1 MVGEDERR
9 WARAREPSE
18 ATRNASSSRSCSRRA
33 TFPQGGPGGGADAH
47 GAAAAAVSGM
57 RLGRVPL
64 GPDPTP
70 SSTPLRPVKPVFK
83 PIFAEGGRV
92 IDPSSTPLE
101 WRLSLCSSQF
111 SARAADSLLG
121 SKESRVGGW
130 GLTAHPAPPG
140 GPGALAD
147 AHGAGAAAPCVRV
160 CREAVRC
167 DETQPLARPPCAPR
181 AQCSSRSSPK
191 GVELSR
197 PPCAPRGQCSSRS
210 SSRGVELRPPFDPPR
225 VAAIPVYKPDPAEFG
240 RFPFRVER
248 DACWLDMPD
257 SGGQGGRRAF
267 AHVAR
272 PGMARPCRLATCCHC
287 GDHRRGSAQR
297 GQARRHVV
305 SIG

>member
-130 GLTAHPAPPG
+130 GLTAHPAPQG
-140 GPGALAD
+140 GRGPSPTPTGPAPLLLAYACAERPSVATKPNPLLD
-147 AHGAGAAAPCVRV
+147 PPAPREPSVQADLRQGGSSFLDPPAP
-160 CREAVRC
+160 REASVQADLRQGGSSF
-167 DETQPLARPPCAPR
+167 DPLSTPLEWPR
-181 AQCSSRSSPK
+181 SLCSSRFSAD
-191 GVELSR
+191 L
-197 PPCAPRGQCSSRS
+197 
-210 SSRGVELRPPFDPPR
+210 
-225 VAAIPVYKPDPAEFG
+225 G

-248 DACWLDMPD
+248 DACWL
-257 SGGQGGRRAF
+257 
-267 AHVAR
+267 
-272 PGMARPCRLATCCHC
+272 
-287 GDHRRGSAQR
+287 
-297 GQARRHVV
+297 
-305 SIG
+305 